1 MSVTEHKTKRFRLA
15 FVNAAEDVPRL
26 IRAYGKACFGEFAL
40 VLRPTDRRGVMV
52 RITTDGAFMWGSEW
66 PLIAEIK
73 RAILA
78 GGLAKPFLRINVE
91 SAFTRP

>member
-1 MSVTEHKTKRFRLA
+1 
-15 FVNAAEDVPRL
+15 
-26 IRAYGKACFGEFAL
+26 
-40 VLRPTDRRGVMV
+40 
-52 RITTDGAFMWGSEW
+52 MWGSEW